1 MLDAGHGE
9 MLVFKCQ
16 VYKFVFGMK
25 TMPSTCFPVL
35 HALNYHTEKNQILTS
50 LTTFQTKIYK
60 LTLTINTS

>member
-9 MLVFKCQ
+9 MCQ
-16 VYKFVFGMK
+16 VSSLQVCFGMK

>member
-35 HALNYHTEKNQILTS
+35 HALNYHTEKNQI
-50 LTTFQTKIYK
+50 
-60 LTLTINTS
+60 